1 MVDRTDDLLR
11 MKEAKGNGLRLRR
24 IERRDWALWIM
35 LLIILIALTLYV
47 IFDLLIIAPEKWVQ
61 EMYLLKVYLIGFS
74 ILLFLTVAYIIDK
87 EILIKRIR
95 KELFE
100 ETITLERLES
110 RRRFAQIVTQQL
122 RESFDVLDLA
132 IRYLKSKLKE
142 TENSGEIKHLKH
154 IEEEIK
160 RIDSLAREIIELS
173 NTSPEDDKEDT

>member
-1 MVDRTDDLLR
+1 M
-11 MKEAKGNGLRLRR
+11 MEEAKHNGVRLRR
-24 IERRDWALWIM
+24 IDRRDWALWIM
-35 LLIILIALTLYV
+35 LLIILIALTIYV
-47 IFDLLIIAPEKWVQ
+47 VLDLLIIAPEKWAQ

-110 RRRFAQIVTQQL
+110 RRKFAEIITQQL
-122 RESFDVLDLA
+122 RESFDVLELTT
-132 IRYLKSKLKE
+132 RYLKSKLKE

-160 RIDSLAREIIELS
+160 RIDSLAREIVELS
-173 NTSPEDDKEDT
+173 NTSTGDDKENL